1 MSSSALK
8 TNILSQIRSSYGQG
22 GAPFQVKTPTASV
35 PTNPTPRS
43 AVLTVGQQL
52 DTLEQVLNEM
62 APQISAT
69 TPPVVPFT
77 PDAIEAQDVV
87 PAAMPM
93 AVISATDTLNPPT
106 AGSVTTAKEALQSAP
121 PEKIQVD
128 VTSGLQTVEVEPPA
142 NELPVE
148 VEGFLQEVRQNQEQ
162 LPQEIVITGDTA
174 QLLSAKPPLR
184 PVIVLPITQ
193 DMEQSGQHKGTQWSI
208 RWLVEWSR
216 RLMKMFKGEVVYAE
230 EPKP

>member
-8 TNILSQIRSSYGQG
+8 TNILSQIRSTYGQG
-22 GAPFQVKTPTASV
+22 GTPFQVKAPTASA
-35 PTNPTPRS
+35 PTNPTPQS
-43 AVLTVGQQL
+43 TALTVGQQL

-62 APQISAT
+62 VPQVNAV
-69 TPPVVPFT
+69 TPPAIPFT
-77 PDAIEAQDVV
+77 PDAAEAQDVV

-106 AGSVTTAKEALQSAP
+106 AGAVTTAKEALQSAP

-128 VTSGLQTVEVEPPA
+128 VTSGLQTVEVEPPV

-148 VEGFLQEVRQNQEQ
+148 VEGFLQEVKQNQEQ

-174 QLLSAKPPLR
+174 QLLPAKPPLR